1 MNCEKCGTVL
11 DPQETYE
18 HSGRTVCEDCYL
30 DLVAVPKTCD
40 PWAVHSAKNTPNHE
54 KTLLPQQEQILE
66 LLRSNDPL
74 SAEQICSRLAL
85 SPDEF
90 RSHFASLRHMELA
103 RGTKIDN
110 EVRYTLFAS

>member
-1 MNCEKCGTVL
+1 MQCAKCNTTL
-11 DPQETYE
+11 DPKETYE

-54 KTLLPQQEQILE
+54 KMLLPQQEQILG
-66 LLRSNDPL
+66 LLQSSGPL
-74 SAEQICSRLAL
+74 TADQICSQL
-85 SPDEF
+85 SLTPDEF
-90 RSHFASLRHMELA
+90 RTHFASLRHMELA
-103 RGTKIDN
+103 RGTKIGD